1 MGIKEQVSSLAQGA
15 QTKAKAS
22 TYSFMQIS
30 FRLVTGFFL
39 GLTVALIGQELTGY
53 GSFSLIFLTLVVLGL
68 FFKLSQNWNMVKILV
83 FDLVCLLVIQIL
95 KMYILI
101 AP

>member
-1 MGIKEQVSSLAQGA
+1 MGIKEQVSSMAQGA
-15 QTKAKAS
+15 QSKAKSSAQ
-22 TYSFMQIS
+22 SFMQIS

-39 GLTVALIGQELTGY
+39 GLTISLIGQELTGY
-53 GSFSLIFLTLVVLGL
+53 GSFSLIFLNLVVLGL
-68 FFKLSQNWNMVKILV
+68 FFRMSQSWSMIKILV

>member
-1 MGIKEQVSSLAQGA
+1 VGIKDQVSSMAQGA
-15 QTKAKAS
+15 QAKAKTSAQ
-22 TYSFMQIS
+22 SFMQIS

-39 GLTVALIGQELTGY
+39 GLTLALIGQELTGY
-53 GSFSLIFLTLVVLGL
+53 GSFSLIFLNLVVLGL
-68 FFKLSQNWNMVKILV
+68 FFRISQNWTMIKILV

>member
-1 MGIKEQVSSLAQGA
+1 MAQSA
-15 QTKAKAS
+15 QAKAKTSAQ
-22 TYSFMQIS
+22 SFVQIS
-30 FRLVTGFFL
+30 FRLVTGFFI
-39 GLTVALIGQELTGY
+39 GLTLALIGQELTGY
-53 GSFSLIFLTLVVLGL
+53 GSFSLIFLNLVVMGL
-68 FFKLSQNWNMVKILV
+68 FFRLSQNWTMIKILV

>member
-1 MGIKEQVSSLAQGA
+1 VGIKDQVSSMAQGA
-15 QTKAKAS
+15 QSKAKTSAQ
-22 TYSFMQIS
+22 SFMQIS

-39 GLTVALIGQELTGY
+39 GLTLSLIGQELTGF
-53 GSFSLIFLTLVVLGL
+53 GSFSLIFLNLVVMGL
-68 FFKLSQNWNMVKILV
+68 FFRLSQNWSLIKILV

>member
-1 MGIKEQVSSLAQGA
+1 MGIKDQVSSFAQGA
-15 QTKAKAS
+15 QAKAKTSAH
-22 TYSFMQIS
+22 SFMQIS

-39 GLTVALIGQELTGY
+39 GLTLALIGQELTGY

-68 FFKLSQNWNMVKILV
+68 FFRLSQNWNMVKILV

-95 KMYILI
+95 KMYILV

>member
-1 MGIKEQVSSLAQGA
+1 MGIKEQVSSMAQGA
-15 QTKAKAS
+15 QATARSSAQ
-22 TYSFMQIS
+22 SFLQIS

-53 GSFSLIFLTLVVLGL
+53 GAFSLIFLNLVVLGL
-68 FFKLSQNWNMVKILV
+68 FFRLSQNWNMVKILV
-83 FDLVCLLVIQIL
+83 FDLVCVLVIQIL

>member
-1 MGIKEQVSSLAQGA
+1 MGIKEQVTSMAQGA
-15 QTKAKAS
+15 QSKAKSSAHS
-22 TYSFMQIS
+22 LMQIT

-39 GLTVALIGQELTGY
+39 GLTIALIGQELTGY
-53 GSFSLIFLTLVVLGL
+53 GSFSLIFLNLVVLGL
-68 FFKLSQNWNMVKILV
+68 FFRLSQNWNMVKILV
-83 FDLVCLLVIQIL
+83 FDLVCVLVIQIL

>member
-1 MGIKEQVSSLAQGA
+1 VGIKDQVSSMAHGA
-15 QTKAKAS
+15 QTKAKTS
-22 TYSFMQIS
+22 TYSFMQIT

-39 GLTVALIGQELTGY
+39 GLTLSLIGQELTGY
-53 GSFSLIFLTLVVLGL
+53 GSFSLLFITLVILGL
-68 FFKLSQNWNMVKILV
+68 FFRISQNWNMIKILV

>member
-1 MGIKEQVSSLAQGA
+1 MGIKDQMAAMAQGA
-15 QTKAKAS
+15 QTRAKSSA
-22 TYSFMQIS
+22 YMFMQIS

-39 GLTVALIGQELTGY
+39 GLTISLIGQELTGY
-53 GSFSLIFLTLVVLGL
+53 GSFSLVFLNLVVMGL

-95 KMYILI
+95 KMYILV

>member
-1 MGIKEQVSSLAQGA
+1 MGIKDQVASMAQGA
-15 QTKAKAS
+15 QTRAKTGA
-22 TYSFMQIS
+22 YSLTQIS

-39 GLTVALIGQELTGY
+39 GLTLALIGQELTGY
-53 GSFSLIFLTLVVLGL
+53 GSFSLIFLILVVTGL

-95 KMYILI
+95 KMYILV

>member
-1 MGIKEQVSSLAQGA
+1 MGIKEQVSSMAQGA
-15 QTKAKAS
+15 QAKAKSSAQ
-22 TYSFMQIS
+22 SFLQIS

-39 GLTVALIGQELTGY
+39 GLTMGLIGQELTGY
-53 GSFSLIFLTLVVLGL
+53 GSFSLIFLTTVVLGL
-68 FFKLSQNWNMVKILV
+68 FFRLSQTWSVVKIFV
-83 FDLVCLLVIQIL
+83 FDLVCVLVIQIL

>member
-1 MGIKEQVSSLAQGA
+1 MGIKQQVSSMAQSA
-15 QTKAKAS
+15 QAKAKTSAQ
-22 TYSFMQIS
+22 SFVQIS
-30 FRLVTGFFL
+30 FRLVTGFFI
-39 GLTVALIGQELTGY
+39 GLTLALIGQELTGY
-53 GSFSLIFLTLVVLGL
+53 GSFSLIFLNLVVMGL
-68 FFKLSQNWNMVKILV
+68 FFRLSQNWTMIKILV